1 MRGRV
6 GGMLVAVLL
15 VGFGLGE
22 SCCSKTRIS
31 TSFMGTV
38 AMNGPRDP
46 TSLTMKPR
54 LGLVRQPPA

>member
-6 GGMLVAVLL
+6 GGMLVAALL

-31 TSFMGTV
+31 TSFMGL
-38 AMNGPRDP
+38 GP
-46 TSLTMKPR
+46 L
-54 LGLVRQPPA
+54 L